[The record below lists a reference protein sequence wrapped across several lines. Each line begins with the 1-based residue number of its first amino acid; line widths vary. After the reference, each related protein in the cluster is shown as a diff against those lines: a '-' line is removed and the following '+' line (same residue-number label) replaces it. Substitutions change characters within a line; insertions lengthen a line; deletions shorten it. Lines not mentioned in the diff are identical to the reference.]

1 MDQSKADHRDNEA
14 IVDDSAGQAYV
25 DQFGTETLERAENA
39 MKLNK
44 ATRYS
49 IHCFGM
55 YYDQRL
61 IA

>member
-14 IVDDSAGQAYV
+14 IVDDPAGQAYV
-25 DQFGTETLERAENA
+25 DQFGMETLERAENA

-55 YYDQRL
+55 FYDQRL